1 MTTIDEILYSTK
13 NSISVF
19 EKKLLLSHVLGLSNE
34 EINLANN
41 KKVGEKDLKKLEQL
55 INRRKNSEPIAYIT
69 NTKPFWKNDFFVD
82 SSVLIPRSDSE
93 LLIESVIE
101 YFPDLTKSYNFLD
114 LGSGSGCLII
124 SLLNEYLSSL
134 GTGIEIDKEA
144 IKVSEINK
152 EFLLNK
158 DRLKFL
164 ERDFSNFD
172 TSSFDIVISNPPYIP
187 FEEKNNIMEDV
198 RNFEPIK
205 ALFADEK
212 GLYFYRNII
221 QNLAKKMKRK
231 QYLFLEV
238 GINQKDGV
246 VKILKNNNFKVVSIK
261 TDISNIPRCIIA
273 ESNEI
278 KT

>member
-1 MTTIDEILYSTK
+1 MATIDEILYSTK

-34 EINLANN
+34 EINLSNS
-41 KKVGEKDLKKLEQL
+41 KKVGEKDLKNYEQL
-55 INRRKNSEPIAYIT
+55 INRRENSEPIAYLT
-69 NTKPFWKNDFFVD
+69 NTKSFWKNDFYVD
-82 SSVLIPRSDSE
+82 YSVLIPRSDSE

-144 IKVSEINK
+144 IKVSEKNK

-164 ERDFSNFD
+164 ERDFSSFD

-187 FEEKNNIMEDV
+187 FEEKDNIMIDV
-198 RNFEPIK
+198 RNFEPIR

-221 QNLAKKMKRK
+221 ENLAKQIKRK
-231 QYLFLEV
+231 QYLFLEI
-238 GINQKDGV
+238 GINQHERV
-246 VKILKNNNFKVVSIK
+246 VKILKNNNFKVISIK
-261 TDISNIPRCIIA
+261 NDISNIPRCIIA
-273 ESNEI
+273 ESN
-278 KT
+278 

>member
-1 MTTIDEILYSTK
+1 MTTIDEILYSKK
-13 NSISVF
+13 NSISVS

-41 KKVGEKDLKKLEQL
+41 EIVDEKDLKNFEKL

-69 NTKPFWKNDFFVD
+69 NSKSFWKNDFYVD
-82 SSVLIPRSDSE
+82 YSVLIPRADSE

-152 EFLLNK
+152 EFLFNK
-158 DRLKFL
+158 DRLRFL

-172 TSSFDIVISNPPYIP
+172 TSLFDIVISNPPYIP

-198 RNFEPIK
+198 RNFEPIR
-205 ALFADEK
+205 ALFAEEK

-221 QNLAKKMKRK
+221 KNLAKKIKSK

-238 GINQKDGV
+238 GINQHDGV
-246 VKILKNNNFKVVSIK
+246 VKILKNNNFRVVSIK
-261 TDISNIPRCIIA
+261 NDISNIPRCIIA
-273 ESNEI
+273 ESN
-278 KT
+278 

>member
-13 NSISVF
+13 NSISVS

-41 KKVGEKDLKKLEQL
+41 KKVGEKDLKNFEQL

-69 NTKPFWKNDFFVD
+69 NTKSFWKNDFYVD
-82 SSVLIPRSDSE
+82 YSVLIPRSDSE

-144 IKVSEINK
+144 IKVSEKNK

-158 DRLKFL
+158 DRLIFL
-164 ERDFSNFD
+164 ERDFSSFD

-187 FEEKNNIMEDV
+187 FEEKDNIMIDV
-198 RNFEPIK
+198 RNFEPIR

-221 QNLAKKMKRK
+221 QNLAKRTKMK
-231 QYLFLEV
+231 QYLFIEV
-238 GINQKDGV
+238 GINQHVGV
-246 VKILKNNNFKVVSIK
+246 VKILKNNNFKVISIK
-261 TDISNIPRCIIA
+261 NDISNIPRCIIA
-273 ESNEI
+273 ESN
-278 KT
+278 

>member
-1 MTTIDEILYSTK
+1 MTTIDEILYSKK
-13 NSISVF
+13 NSISIS

-41 KKVGEKDLKKLEQL
+41 KIVGERDLKKFEKL

-69 NTKPFWKNDFFVD
+69 NTKPFWKNDFYVD
-82 SSVLIPRSDSE
+82 YSVLIPRSDSE

-124 SLLNEYLSSL
+124 SLLNEYVSSF
-134 GTGIEIDKEA
+134 GIGIEIDKEA

-187 FEEKNNIMEDV
+187 SEEKNNIMEDV

-221 QNLAKKMKRK
+221 QNLTKKMKRK

-238 GINQKDGV
+238 GINQLDGI

-261 TDISNIPRCIIA
+261 NDLSNIPRCIIA
-273 ESNEI
+273 ESN
-278 KT
+278 